1 MEYSQRKPSRRET
14 LRRLLKILLP
24 EDMNPLEKALVSMYF
39 WGFIDDPENQNKID
53 MKLNQIYTVLR
64 NYYGEADP

>member
-14 LRRLLKILLP
+14 LEKLLKILLP
-24 EDMNPLEKALVSMYF
+24 EDMSPLEKALVTSYF
-39 WGFIDDPENQNKID
+39 WQLVDDPKNKID

-64 NYYGEADP
+64 DYYGETDP

>member
-14 LRRLLKILLP
+14 LEKLLKILLP
-24 EDMNPLEKALVSMYF
+24 EDMSPLEKALVTSYF
-39 WGFIDDPENQNKID
+39 WQLVDDPKNKID

-64 NYYGEADP
+64 NYYEADP